1 MTIGSSRLIPKLLS
15 VIGGFEVE
23 IWQKW

>member
-1 MTIGSSRLIPKLLS
+1 MIVGGSCSILKLLS

-23 IWQKW
+23 VW